1 MRKIF
6 AAALAAVTVTAVTAC
21 GDSSSSA
28 GGSAA
33 QVVIGASM
41 MLSGQ
46 VDLATVR
53 DGYQWAVDEA
63 NAAGGI
69 DVGGAKRKATLKIL
83 DNRGD
88 TSTMVQQVR
97 GLALEDKAVA
107 LLGSC
112 CQQNIDMSAQ
122 ADALKIPL
130 VMGALPIE
138 LRPDG
143 KGYVWDSFQSLTD
156 GANGF
161 FEVAASAGTNKK
173 ILLIT
178 NNDAQGESTA
188 QLYEGLAGKAGF
200 TISVKAAAPAGTT
213 DYADTIGKAKS
224 AGAEVMIAAMTPP
237 DCFAMWKQ
245 MKALGYA
252 PKVAIGLQCAQT
264 PGWASLGQVGAGTLV
279 QMNWTRTSG
288 LPKADEIV
296 SKFAAKYPN
305 DNDLASVAIGYHEA
319 SIVLAAVT
327 RAGSTDREKINAAL
341 AQTDVDSTLGT
352 VKYTSNKSATPSF
365 IGQWNADGTITQV
378 WPAKGGSPL
387 KSLSGL
393 A

>member
-1 MRKIF
+1 MIRKI
-6 AAALAAVTVTAVTAC
+6 LAVAMTASLTAC
-21 GDSSSSA
+21 GAGSA
-28 GGSAA
+28 GAA
-33 QVVIGASM
+33 TDAVVVGASM

-46 VDLATVR
+46 VDLETIR
-53 DGYQWAVDEA
+53 DGYQWAVDDA

-69 DVGGAKRKATLKIL
+69 DVGGTKRKVTLKVL

-88 TSTMVQQVR
+88 SSTMVQQVR
-97 GLALEDKAVA
+97 GLALEDKAAV

-122 ADALKIPL
+122 ADSLKIPL

-138 LRPDG
+138 LRPEG
-143 KGYVWDSFQSLTD
+143 KGYVWDSFQSLTE
-156 GANGF
+156 GAAGF

-188 QLYEGLAGKAGF
+188 QLYEGLAAKSGF
-200 TISVKAAAPAGTT
+200 TVAAKSAAPAGTT
-213 DYADTIGKAKS
+213 DYADAIGKARS
-224 AGAEVMIAAMTPP
+224 AGAEVLIAAMTPP

-252 PKVAIGLQCAQT
+252 PKVAVGLQCAQT
-264 PGWASLGQVGAGTLV
+264 PGWASLGEVGAGTLV

-288 LPKADEIV
+288 LPKAGEIV

-319 SIVLAAVT
+319 SVVLAAVT

-341 AQTDVDSTLGT
+341 ADTAVESTLGT
-352 VKYTSNKSATPSF
+352 VKYTGNKSATPSF
-365 IGQWNADGTITQV
+365 IGQWNADGSITQV
-378 WPAKGGSPL
+378 WPAKGGSAL

>member
-1 MRKIF
+1 MARKIL
-6 AAALAAVTVTAVTAC
+6 AAALAAVTAAGLTAC
-21 GDSSSSA
+21 GDSSS
-28 GGSAA
+28 GGGADD
-33 QVVIGASM
+33 VVVGATM

-46 VDLATVR
+46 VNLETIR

-69 DVGGAKRKATLKIL
+69 DVGGTKRKVALKIL

-97 GLALEDKAVA
+97 SLTLEDDAVG

-122 ADALKIPL
+122 ADSLKIPL

-138 LRPDG
+138 LRPEG
-143 KGYVWDSFQSLTD
+143 KGYVWDSFQSLGD
-156 GANGF
+156 GAGGF
-161 FEVAASAGTNKK
+161 FEVAASAGTDKK

-178 NNDAQGESTA
+178 NNDAQGQSTA
-188 QLYEGLAGKAGF
+188 DLYAGLAEKAGF
-200 TISVKAAAPAGTT
+200 TVPVRTAAPAGTT
-213 DYADTIGKAKS
+213 DYADAIGKAKS
-224 AGAEVMIAAMTPP
+224 LGADVLIAAMTPP

-264 PGWASLGQVGAGTLV
+264 PGWASLGEVGAGTLV
-279 QMNWTRTSG
+279 QMCWTRTSG
-288 LPKADEIV
+288 LPKADEV
-296 SKFAAKYPN
+296 VAKYAAKYPN
-305 DNDLASVAIGYHEA
+305 DNDLSSVAIGYHEA
-319 SIVLAAVT
+319 SILLAAVT
-327 RAGSTDREKINAAL
+327 RAGSTDRAKVNAAL
-341 AQTDVDSTLGT
+341 AKTDLDSALGPAS
-352 VKYTSNKSATPSF
+352 YTGNKGATPSF
-365 IGQWNADGTITQV
+365 IGQWNADGSITQV
-378 WPAKGGSPL
+378 WPAKGASAL
-387 KSLSGL
+387 KPLSGL